1 VALLPLKK
9 LLWKKNQKK
18 KLKHLPVEVVFSVV
32 MKVVVIIKQ

>member
-9 LLWKKNQKK
+9 LLLKKNQKK
-18 KLKHLPVEVVFSVV
+18 KLKHLQVEVVFSVV